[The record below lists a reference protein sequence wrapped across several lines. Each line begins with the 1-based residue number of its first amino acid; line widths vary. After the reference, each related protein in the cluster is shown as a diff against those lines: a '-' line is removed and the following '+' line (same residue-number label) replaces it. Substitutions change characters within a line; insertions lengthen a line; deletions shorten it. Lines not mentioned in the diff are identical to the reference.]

1 MCNTV
6 DFGKIIALHNAKW
19 SRAKIADEMRMT
31 EEEYDNALFGVLDVT
46 DKEIKRLEDRYKTI
60 MAVLKG

>member
-1 MCNTV
+1 MDKFDYSKV
-6 DFGKIIALHNAKW
+6 IALHNAGW
-19 SRAKIADEMRMT
+19 SSTKIADEMRMT
-31 EEEYDNALFGVLDVT
+31 EEDYDNALFGVLDVT